1 MSWQEFEELVKG
13 VFDSHDFHTKF
24 RVVFKD
30 ERGKSEIDVVAQK
43 FGLVIAIDAKK
54 YSEWWHRSSAL
65 KRQAE
70 KHLERCERYSQFTG
84 EEVIPIIVSFIDDQ
98 IFDHWGCI
106 VVPMEKL
113 NDFLLN
119 FYAYLDDLG
128 YSGSKAKD

>member
-1 MSWQEFEELVKG
+1 MNWQEFEELVKG
-13 VFDSHDFHTKF
+13 IFDSHDFQTKF

-30 ERGKSEIDVVAQK
+30 DEGKSEIDVVARK
-43 FGLVIAIDAKK
+43 FGQVIAIDAKK

-70 KHLERCERYSQFTG
+70 KHLERCDRYSQFTE
-84 EEVIPIIVSFIDDQ
+84 EEVIPVIVSFIDDQ

-106 VVPMEKL
+106 VVPIEKL

-119 FYAYLDDLG
+119 IHTYLDEFGLT
-128 YSGSKAKD
+128 KAKN